1 MAAYSKLACISLT
14 CSAAL
19 KQALTNSCS
28 VSSPLLKACN
38 HLSPSLRIGLR
49 SSSSTLFFCH
59 SMTESFSAA
68 SRSAISARM
77 KATSI
82 SFFAPYSMHTSGV
95 LQNAPTPYKYWGAPK
110 MVRPDAFMGICFSI
124 SHLNRKNCGR
134 PVIVYQF
141 LQHRPYAV
149 QYGLNVS

>member
-49 SSSSTLFFCH
+49 SSSSILFFCR

-68 SRSAISARM
+68 FRSAISARL
-77 KATSI
+77 KAASI
-82 SFFAPYSMHTSGV
+82 SFFAILNAYVGRFAKRPYSKQTSGRTE
-95 LQNAPTPYKYWGAPK
+95 NGAPRCVCGD
-110 MVRPDAFMGICFSI
+110 MLFYSY
-124 SHLNRKNCGR
+124 LNRKNCGR
-134 PVIVYQF
+134 PVIVYLF

-149 QYGLNVS
+149 QYGLNVP